1 MEEKP
6 IFVKLDE
13 YSDISDIINLVR
25 KKLDEAK
32 SLLEQ
37 INKLR
42 EQEDA
47 ELDDWRREMGNV
59 EEKIEQIDT
68 VLFKPEGV

>member
-6 IFVKLDE
+6 IFVQLDE